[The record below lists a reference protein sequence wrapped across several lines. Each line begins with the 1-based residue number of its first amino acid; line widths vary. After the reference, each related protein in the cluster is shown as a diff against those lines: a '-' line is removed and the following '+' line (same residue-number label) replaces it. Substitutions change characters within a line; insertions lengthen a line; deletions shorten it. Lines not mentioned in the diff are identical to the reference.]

1 MKEDIMN
8 EFAAAV
14 KAGGKKMTVFGVLAI
29 ILGFLTIAMPALVGT
44 SVLIILGV
52 LVLAAGIVRIVWAFN
67 SGTVGKGILTFAIG
81 LLTVLCGVSLIAN
94 PLFAS
99 GLLSILLPVYLIVD
113 GLVEIVAGLKRKPG
127 AGWGWF
133 LAGGI
138 VSILLG
144 VMLWKQFPLSGIWAI
159 GVLLGIKLC
168 FIGLIMITA
177 GTTVRQAIKA

>member
-1 MKEDIMN
+1 MN
-8 EFAAAV
+8 ELASAL
-14 KAGGKKMTVFGVLAI
+14 KSGGKKMTAFGVLAI
-29 ILGFLTIAMPALVGT
+29 ILGLLTIAMPALAGT

-52 LVLAAGIVRIVWAFN
+52 LVLAAGIARIIWAFG
-67 SGTVGKGILTFAIG
+67 SGTVGKGIVMFAIG
-81 LLTVLCGVSLIAN
+81 LLTALCGVSLIAN

-99 GLLSILLPVYLIVD
+99 GLLSIFLAVYLVVD
-113 GLVEIVAGLKRKPG
+113 GLVEIIAGLKRKPG
-127 AGWGWF
+127 SGWGW
-133 LAGGI
+133 LLVGGI

-177 GTTVRQAIKA
+177 GTTVRQAARA